1 MPFVFAHVSDTHLDG
16 EPRASARTAAV
27 MAYLRDLPLDA
38 ILVTGDIADHGAP
51 GEYAEAADLLTAPV
65 PVLVLPGNHDER
77 AAFRKGLLDPA
88 LPGDFVGRN
97 DAPGGPS
104 PAADDVPGP
113 EVAPINQVRTV
124 GGVTFVLCDSTI
136 PGRDDGRLAPG
147 TLDWLDATLAAT
159 AGPVFVALHHPPV
172 RMYNPILDTLLLTE
186 PGGLERVLRR
196 HRHVVAVLCGHAHT
210 AAASTFAGLPLL
222 VGPGVVSTLML
233 EWEGRGHLSFD
244 DPPGIA
250 FHVLD
255 DGHLTTHYRTVH

>member
-51 GEYAEAADLLTAPV
+51 GEYAEAADLFTAPV

-77 AAFRKGLLDPA
+77 AAFRKGLLDH
-88 LPGDFVGRN
+88 
-97 DAPGGPS
+97 APGAGPDATGS
-104 PAADDVPGP
+104 D
-113 EVAPINQVRTV
+113 VAPINQVRTV

-147 TLDWLDATLAAT
+147 TLDWLDATLAA
-159 AGPVFVALHHPPV
+159 APGPVFVALHHPPV

-186 PGGLERVLRR
+186 PDGFERVLRR
-196 HRHVVAVLCGHAHT
+196 HPHVVAVLCGHAHT

-233 EWEGRGHLSFD
+233 EWEGRGHLSFE